1 MSRHPRPNE
10 EYGGWDDIEDENIE
24 PGDTLEVRSDRR
36 KALSAE
42 FVAEE
47 RNKKLREKSEEQKL
61 NELQLIVE
69 REFHEE
75 GNLIAYGILGDE
87 IFPAFVMP
95 SNDTVFA
102 DEELFY
108 EKSEEMVSPEYFLE
122 DSEALDPEILEGMK
136 IGMPEGLRNYAERV
150 LDRVDQVDGYEFTE
164 ADGTYI
170 IPKLSAEQYGRL

>member
-1 MSRHPRPNE
+1 MSRHPRPDE
-10 EYGGWDDIEDENIE
+10 EYISWDNIQDENIE
-24 PGDTLEVRSDRR
+24 PGETLGARDAEMKS
-36 KALSAE
+36 LSAE
-42 FVAEE
+42 FAAEE
-47 RNKKLREKSEEQKL
+47 RNKNLGESRREEMLS
-61 NELQLIVE
+61 ELQLEVE

-75 GNLIAYGILGDE
+75 GNLVAYGILEDE

-170 IPKLSAEQYGRL
+170 IPKLSAEQYDRL